1 MRLEVGSGEYP
12 DAGYDVHVDIL
23 ALPGVTVVCAM
34 DRLPFRD
41 GSFAGLRANHILEHQ
56 SYELVDETAAEWV
69 RVLAPGADVDIGVPD
84 ARCRAASWV
93 RGEIT
98 TAEANYWL
106 LGGHSDRPAH
116 RGANPGNGLARWI
129 YNAHH
134 TFFDPVSLRSL
145 LECCGLVEVVVGP
158 EDTCN
163 MRAAARGGLIRS
175 ARSGYFELGDD
186 SDPVQRLSTGR
197 PGPALGR
204 KRSR

>member
-1 MRLEVGSGEYP
+1 VRLEIGSGEFP
-12 DAGYDVHVDIL
+12 DETYEVHVDIL
-23 ALPGVTVVCAM
+23 ALPDVAVTCAM

-56 SYELVDETAAEWV
+56 SYELVEATVVEWV
-69 RVLAPGADVDIGVPD
+69 RVLQPDAAVDIGVPD
-84 ARCRAASWV
+84 ARCRAESWV

-116 RGANPGNGLARWI
+116 RGSNAVGGAALWI

-134 TFFDPVSLRSL
+134 AFFDPASLRSV
-145 LECCGLVEVVVGP
+145 LERCGLVDIVIWP

-163 MRAAARGGLIRS
+163 MRAHARLPPAAMQWRVD
-175 ARSGYFELGDD
+175 E
-186 SDPVQRLSTGR
+186 QRVVR
-197 PGPALGR
+197 
-204 KRSR
+204 